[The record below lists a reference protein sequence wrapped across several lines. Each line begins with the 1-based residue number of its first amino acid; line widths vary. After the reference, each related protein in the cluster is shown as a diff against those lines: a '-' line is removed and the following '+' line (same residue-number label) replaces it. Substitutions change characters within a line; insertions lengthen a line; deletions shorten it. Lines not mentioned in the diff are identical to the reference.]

1 MTADQPTSEVSRK
14 MGAIDDFAVLL
25 ETTEVMK
32 QVLSRL
38 KEEPAHL
45 LGRICQGYQRTGEA
59 VPDHCLHFTGYL
71 GEAAIKALL
80 SAGLIRR
87 HSGGS
92 LSISVFEPTA
102 EGLKQYESLKADSFY
117 QK

>member
-1 MTADQPTSEVSRK
+1 
-14 MGAIDDFAVLL
+14 MGAIDNFAVLL

-32 QVLSRL
+32 QILSSV

-45 LGRICQGYQRTGEA
+45 LGRICREYQRTGEA
-59 VPDHCLHFTGYL
+59 VPDHRLHFTDYL
-71 GEAAIKALL
+71 GEAALKALL
-80 SAGLIRR
+80 SAGLIRQQ
-87 HSGGS
+87 SGGR
-92 LSISVFEPTA
+92 LSPYLYEPNT